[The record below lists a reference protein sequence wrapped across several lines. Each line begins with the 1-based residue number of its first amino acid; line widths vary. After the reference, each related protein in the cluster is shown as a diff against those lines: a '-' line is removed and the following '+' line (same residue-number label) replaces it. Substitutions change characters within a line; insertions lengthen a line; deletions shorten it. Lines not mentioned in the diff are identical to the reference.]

1 MNFNDG
7 EDTFFQMKKSLN
19 CRGKLLDLSTPAIMG
34 ILNITPDSF
43 YDGGKF
49 QNEKSVLDA
58 AEEML
63 KEGVDI
69 IDIGGQSSRPGALRV
84 LPDEEWNRIS
94 STLFL
99 IADKFPNAILSVD
112 TFYAEVAEKAF
123 QAGAA
128 IVNDISAGEFDKDML
143 PFIAKS
149 RIPYIVMHKKGDPEN
164 MQENPNYE
172 DVVNEVLTFFIDKI
186 GQLKNLGISDVVID
200 PGFGFGKTILH
211 NYSLLKNLKTFKIL
225 NCPIL
230 AGLSRKS
237 MITRVLNVKPTEALT
252 GTVALNTIALLNGAS
267 ILRVHDVGQAIEVR
281 KLIKQY
287 MFTE

>member
-34 ILNITPDSF
+34 ILNLTPDSF

-49 QNEKSVLDA
+49 QNETSVLNA
-58 AEEML
+58 VEAML

-84 LPDEEWNRIS
+84 PPDEEWNRIS
-94 STLFL
+94 STLL
-99 IADKFPNAILSVD
+99 MIADKFPNAILSVD
-112 TFYAEVAEKAF
+112 TFYAEVAEKAVR
-123 QAGAA
+123 AGAS
-128 IVNDISAGEFDKDML
+128 IINDISAGEFDKNML

-149 RIPYIVMHKKGDPEN
+149 RVPYIIMHKKGEPEN
-164 MQENPNYE
+164 MQENPLYE
-172 DVVNEVLTFFIDKI
+172 DVVNEVLSFFIDKVC
-186 GQLKNLGISDVVID
+186 QLKELGIFDVVID
-200 PGFGFGKTILH
+200 PGFGFGKTVFH

-237 MITRVLNVKPTEALT
+237 MITKVLNVRPAEALT
-252 GTVALNTIALLNGAS
+252 GTIALNTIALLNGAS
-267 ILRVHDVGQAIEVR
+267 ILRVHDIRQAIEVR
-281 KLIKQY
+281 KLIKQF